1 VPGAWRTLRRR
12 ILTPDDSETSLARRG
27 FHEKDASSREL
38 LEKVGRTF
46 LAGFGHAVQARDPLD
61 AEASLEAVERDFRGF
76 AYEGAAMGLGILD
89 GLGATRGRRVER
101 FLSGRAADHVYMVYV
116 GVGWALARLPR
127 FRWRAVLP
135 GDPVLRWL
143 ALDGYG
149 FHQAYFHTDRYVR
162 GRHRDAARGW
172 PVGSG
177 RAYAGRAVDQG
188 VGRALWFVEGTSV
201 DRIVATIE
209 GFPAERRADLYSG
222 AGLAATYAGGV
233 TDAELETFWHRAG
246 DHRPAVA
253 QAAAFA
259 AKARLRAGLVTPH
272 TGRATAVF
280 CGGSPEEAAA
290 VTDTALHDL
299 PGDGPEPAYEVWRRR
314 TANEFVSLGR
324 C

>member
-1 VPGAWRTLRRR
+1 MRRR

-27 FHEKDASSREL
+27 FHERDAESRDL

-46 LAGFGHAVQARDPLD
+46 LAGFGYAVQARDPLD
-61 AEASLEAVERDFRGF
+61 AEQRLEGVERDFRGF
-76 AYEGAAMGLGILD
+76 AYEGAAMGLAILD
-89 GLGATRGRRVER
+89 GLGVTRGRRVDR
-101 FLSGRAADHVYMVYV
+101 FLSGRAGDHVYMVYI

-135 GDPVLRWL
+135 GDPLLRWL

-162 GRHRDAARGW
+162 RRHRDTVPAW
-172 PVGSG
+172 PVEPG
-177 RAYAGRAVDQG
+177 RAYAVHAVDQG
-188 VGRALWFVEGTSV
+188 IGRALWFVEGTAV

-209 GFPAERRADLYSG
+209 GFPAHRREDLYSG

-233 TDAELETFWHRAG
+233 SDADLATFWRLAG

-259 AKARLRAGLVTPH
+259 ATARLRAGLVTPH
-272 TGRATAVF
+272 TGRATAAF
-280 CGGSPEEAAA
+280 CGASPEQVAA
-290 VTDTALHDL
+290 VTEKALRDL
-299 PGDGPEPAYEVWRRR
+299 PGDGPEPAFAVWRRR
-314 TANEFVSLGR
+314 IANEFVSLGR